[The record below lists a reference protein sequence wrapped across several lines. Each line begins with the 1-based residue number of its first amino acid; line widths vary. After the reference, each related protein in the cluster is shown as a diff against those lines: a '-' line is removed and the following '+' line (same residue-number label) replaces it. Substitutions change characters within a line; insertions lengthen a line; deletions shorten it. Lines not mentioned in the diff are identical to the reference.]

1 MALATIAA
9 VVVMSFK
16 ITSNQSGFGDYV
28 PYRTIVGDASGIFP
42 KTPIKVAGINAGR
55 IKGIEL
61 TGNQALITF
70 EVLEE
75 IKIPK
80 DSRLRIKTVGFLG
93 DKYLE
98 IHVGKS
104 DERLDSMGFLIA
116 EEAGGIENLVKDA
129 SEVLS
134 DVKVIVKSV
143 KDSLAPEGGRSPMKT
158 IMDNADEMVSN
169 AKDATASLKRILGDN
184 EQKLNK
190 MIDDLGKFS
199 NELAS
204 QTNKDDPESAL
215 AKVKQILSNVDDMTL
230 DMKQLMA
237 DVKAGK
243 GTVGKLL
250 VEEEIADEVR
260 ETLAGVQKIVG
271 KVDAIRTELEVFT
284 GGNTEYG
291 SESSIGLRIYPS
303 PERFYLLGLVTS
315 EFGPDSEK
323 TIITKVNGVESTEER
338 LERDRDTYRFNI
350 QIGRIIGPWTFR
362 GGIIES
368 SGGLGIDY
376 DVRNWGTRFMLEAF
390 DYRKNI
396 GVNLRL
402 SLDQQLWNVFYARL
416 ALEDSINK
424 NRSGTFSA
432 GLRFNDEDLKGLIG
446 FFF

>member
-1 MALATIAA
+1 MALATLAA
-9 VVVMSFK
+9 VVAMSFK

-55 IKGIEL
+55 IKDIEL
-61 TGNQALITF
+61 TGNQALISF

-80 DSRLRIKTVGFLG
+80 DSRLKIKTVGFLG

-98 IHVGKS
+98 ISVGKS
-104 DERLDSMGFLIA
+104 DERLESQGFLIA

-158 IMDNADEMVSN
+158 IMENADEMVSN
-169 AKDATASLKRILGDN
+169 AKEATASMKRILGDN

-204 QTNKDDPESAL
+204 QTNKEDPASAL
-215 AKVKQILSNVDDMTL
+215 AKVQKILANVDDMTT

-243 GTVGKLL
+243 GTVSKLL
-250 VEEEIADEVR
+250 VEEEIAGEVG
-260 ETLAGVQKIVG
+260 ETLAGVQKVVG
-271 KVDAIRTELEVFT
+271 KVDAIRSELEVFT
-284 GGNTEYG
+284 GGNTDYG
-291 SESSIGLRIYPS
+291 SESSIGVRIYPS
-303 PERFYLLGLVTS
+303 PERFYLLALV
-315 EFGPDSEK
+315 
-323 TIITKVNGVESTEER
+323 
-338 LERDRDTYRFNI
+338 
-350 QIGRIIGPWTFR
+350 
-362 GGIIES
+362 
-368 SGGLGIDY
+368 
-376 DVRNWGTRFMLEAF
+376 
-390 DYRKNI
+390 
-396 GVNLRL
+396 
-402 SLDQQLWNVFYARL
+402 
-416 ALEDSINK
+416 
-424 NRSGTFSA
+424 
-432 GLRFNDEDLKGLIG
+432 
-446 FFF
+446 